1 MGGFKGRHGRPKL
14 WGGPSRRGLHARREA
29 WPGEGHSRGESDR
42 RGQKDWKSERGQRGP
57 RPRPRPERGEAP
69 WASKRRRDRGR
80 FRGEKRDPGARKEP
94 KEKRTGANSIPVNWK
109 PPQAEEQPQG
119 VTAKSAPPRKP
130 SPVGPAGRGTPIP
143 AWKTKQEGPAL
154 AALPAPDFSSTSR
167 PSGAVPAPAGH
178 GAHSSDRRGHP
189 PPSIPSD
196 PRREDRRRALGRVAR
211 RVSRSRSKRPYER
224 QGESS
229 RGWRRPDRKGASGK
243 GREREGRRLAPEPRR
258 SGHEEVR
265 EDPDL
270 IECSLHQKLRR
281 WDKIEEKERKW
292 VCIASCPC
300 IVWVGGED
308 LEPLRR
314 ALQSRGEEH
323 LLEGF
328 EVRPETAVP
337 ALHAPSSSLAGA
349 ERQAEPAP
357 TREEDRLEQPQAAMS
372 SIYTGSDV
380 DNDEVAEEVLE
391 HHEHVYLEDDRLHPF
406 GPSPM
411 GLENL
416 VAFMASMDVTRKGV
430 LRGAPAGRVLRNLW
444 PILTRR
450 VDNETAFQ
458 VSKSVVRIKEFWSH
472 SWHGSTWRKVLTLL
486 VVKNGLAALIS
497 SLFFALLF
505 ALLFGFGLLPAY
517 GAGVETEDEGER
529 VFSSVWALSAGLVSG
544 CLTLI
549 FWRPQ
554 SSIFLDRVC
563 IDQRSSKAKAEGTLN
578 IGAFLK
584 NSEAML
590 VLWDSSYVER
600 LWCIFELA
608 AYLKSHEEAEVVLAV
623 VPFDDQIVGS
633 IVLTVLGTSGFY
645 FAGGQFRNFYQEVG
659 TMKAQMKEFRTHK
672 AKAWCCSVNHLD
684 EKGDPMLCDRVIVTK
699 CISAWF
705 GSEKQFEVV
714 VQSKVMHSVLQRL
727 EGMRAFPY
735 LWLVGSFA
743 PIAWGMMDA
752 VAAQLRYGHFQP
764 SMSFTINGAN
774 WWLCSMPC
782 LFVFWMTLIQRCH
795 KKSNAKWKEVLVNLA
810 IMLAMSTLFLA
821 FFGVTRAVSALV
833 EDKVLGQVI
842 LLVLM
847 AIVTALTFGS
857 QCRRKPVVINPA
869 SSEK

>member
-1 MGGFKGRHGRPKL
+1 MSFLKPIARVYK
-14 WGGPSRRGLHARREA
+14 SGLLGITSPALARLGSQPREPA
-29 WPGEGHSRGESDR
+29 PVDR
-42 RGQKDWKSERGQRGP
+42 ASE
-57 RPRPRPERGEAP
+57 
-69 WASKRRRDRGR
+69 D
-80 FRGEKRDPGARKEP
+80 FEP
-94 KEKRTGANSIPVNWK
+94 KELVARLSASRRNRAGEALIATDGSVKALGRQRRAAWGIAFGCSSAFAPHGCDQRMYSAEAWALLQSPLMIEQAATPAIILCDCKSVVQTARRVRRGGRLPLWSAALWKLIAILAPACRILRVPAHDRHPDWK
-109 PPQAEEQPQG
+109 PPDG
-119 VTAKSAPPRKP
+119 HN
-130 SPVGPAGRGTPIP
+130 
-143 AWKTKQEGPAL
+143 
-154 AALPAPDFSSTSR
+154 
-167 PSGAVPAPAGH
+167 AV
-178 GAHSSDRRGHP
+178 
-189 PPSIPSD
+189 
-196 PRREDRRRALGRVAR
+196 
-211 RVSRSRSKRPYER
+211 
-224 QGESS
+224 
-229 RGWRRPDRKGASGK
+229 
-243 GREREGRRLAPEPRR
+243 
-258 SGHEEVR
+258 
-265 EDPDL
+265 
-270 IECSLHQKLRR
+270 EC
-281 WDKIEEKERKW
+281 
-292 VCIASCPC
+292 P
-300 IVWVGGED
+300 
-308 LEPLRR
+308 
-314 ALQSRGEEH
+314 
-323 LLEGF
+323 
-328 EVRPETAVP
+328 
-337 ALHAPSSSLAGA
+337 
-349 ERQAEPAP
+349 
-357 TREEDRLEQPQAAMS
+357 
-372 SIYTGSDV
+372 
-380 DNDEVAEEVLE
+380 
-391 HHEHVYLEDDRLHPF
+391 
-406 GPSPM
+406 
-411 GLENL
+411 
-416 VAFMASMDVTRKGV
+416 
-430 LRGAPAGRVLRNLW
+430 
-444 PILTRR
+444 
-450 VDNETAFQ
+450 
-458 VSKSVVRIKEFWSH
+458 
-472 SWHGSTWRKVLTLL
+472 
-486 VVKNGLAALIS
+486 
-497 SLFFALLF
+497 
-505 ALLFGFGLLPAY
+505 
-517 GAGVETEDEGER
+517 
-529 VFSSVWALSAGLVSG
+529 
-544 CLTLI
+544 
-549 FWRPQ
+549 
-554 SSIFLDRVC
+554 
-563 IDQRSSKAKAEGTLN
+563 
-578 IGAFLK
+578 
-584 NSEAML
+584 
-590 VLWDSSYVER
+590 

>member
-1 MGGFKGRHGRPKL
+1 
-14 WGGPSRRGLHARREA
+14 
-29 WPGEGHSRGESDR
+29 
-42 RGQKDWKSERGQRGP
+42 
-57 RPRPRPERGEAP
+57 
-69 WASKRRRDRGR
+69 
-80 FRGEKRDPGARKEP
+80 
-94 KEKRTGANSIPVNWK
+94 
-109 PPQAEEQPQG
+109 
-119 VTAKSAPPRKP
+119 
-130 SPVGPAGRGTPIP
+130 
-143 AWKTKQEGPAL
+143 
-154 AALPAPDFSSTSR
+154 
-167 PSGAVPAPAGH
+167 
-178 GAHSSDRRGHP
+178 
-189 PPSIPSD
+189 
-196 PRREDRRRALGRVAR
+196 
-211 RVSRSRSKRPYER
+211 
-224 QGESS
+224 
-229 RGWRRPDRKGASGK
+229 
-243 GREREGRRLAPEPRR
+243 
-258 SGHEEVR
+258 
-265 EDPDL
+265 
-270 IECSLHQKLRR
+270 
-281 WDKIEEKERKW
+281 
-292 VCIASCPC
+292 
-300 IVWVGGED
+300 
-308 LEPLRR
+308 
-314 ALQSRGEEH
+314 
-323 LLEGF
+323 
-328 EVRPETAVP
+328 
-337 ALHAPSSSLAGA
+337 
-349 ERQAEPAP
+349 
-357 TREEDRLEQPQAAMS
+357 MS

-391 HHEHVYLEDDRLHPF
+391 HHEHVYLEDDDRLHPF

-529 VFSSVWALSAGLVSG
+529 VFSS
-544 CLTLI
+544 
-549 FWRPQ
+549 
-554 SSIFLDRVC
+554 
-563 IDQRSSKAKAEGTLN
+563 AKAEGTLN

-743 PIAWGMMDA
+743 PIAWG
-752 VAAQLRYGHFQP
+752 R
-764 SMSFTINGAN
+764 
-774 WWLCSMPC
+774 
-782 LFVFWMTLIQRCH
+782 
-795 KKSNAKWKEVLVNLA
+795 
-810 IMLAMSTLFLA
+810 
-821 FFGVTRAVSALV
+821 
-833 EDKVLGQVI
+833 
-842 LLVLM
+842 
-847 AIVTALTFGS
+847 
-857 QCRRKPVVINPA
+857 
-869 SSEK
+869 